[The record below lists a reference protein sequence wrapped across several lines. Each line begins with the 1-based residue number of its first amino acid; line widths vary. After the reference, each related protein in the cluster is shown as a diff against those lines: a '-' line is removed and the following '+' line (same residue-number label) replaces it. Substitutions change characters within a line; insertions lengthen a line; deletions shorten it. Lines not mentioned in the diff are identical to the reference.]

1 MKPLTQL
8 GIGVCGGALA
18 ALLYHTYSISSFA
31 PSAFAPEVLASESIS
46 RNLVP
51 ARAGSS
57 PTDAPRATNDA
68 ARASDSALLDPT
80 SFFENAERASEID
93 ELLAGLEI
101 LIAVDPARVFD
112 IVSKFN
118 SRGNAQ
124 IDALYLRAITG
135 MASRD
140 PRTAIARL
148 QGVANGPQRD
158 PILVAIAAG
167 YARVDPDATLQ
178 WATSVVPLSPDA
190 VDSVLTTAATRDLLH
205 AYELLQ
211 QAQGRVSDITL
222 VGSAIA
228 RAALSSGQAMGP
240 LASALAPNREP
251 GANAILGAFLQG
263 WMGRE
268 PQRTVAW
275 MAENEG
281 YLTNELTRSAVFYL
295 AFEDVEVAAELT
307 ERVPASAQDQWL
319 SEVAL
324 RYGQFDIEK
333 ALAWLP
339 RYRNRASYRELLSQT
354 LFGGSR
360 MSVSLPST
368 ETVARFIATAQDDVD
383 ENIVSQ
389 AAYAYGGLDP
399 RAAVRWALDLAEPQR
414 IWAVSAV
421 VDAWAQRDGPAAQRW
436 AIEQPRGALRDEILG
451 TILEG
456 ALIYNG
462 VDPRALVEGVTS
474 QAAAQESIYQFI
486 VRDVVNRRDV
496 TAASRAQVDWML
508 ERLTDPD
515 LRRQADER
523 IAAAAQ

>member
-1 MKPLTQL
+1 
-8 GIGVCGGALA
+8 
-18 ALLYHTYSISSFA
+18 
-31 PSAFAPEVLASESIS
+31 
-46 RNLVP
+46 
-51 ARAGSS
+51 
-57 PTDAPRATNDA
+57 
-68 ARASDSALLDPT
+68 
-80 SFFENAERASEID
+80 
-93 ELLAGLEI
+93 
-101 LIAVDPARVFD
+101 
-112 IVSKFN
+112 
-118 SRGNAQ
+118 
-124 IDALYLRAITG
+124 
-135 MASRD
+135 
-140 PRTAIARL
+140 
-148 QGVANGPQRD
+148 
-158 PILVAIAAG
+158 
-167 YARVDPDATLQ
+167 
-178 WATSVVPLSPDA
+178 
-190 VDSVLTTAATRDLLH
+190 
-205 AYELLQ
+205 
-211 QAQGRVSDITL
+211 
-222 VGSAIA
+222 
-228 RAALSSGQAMGP
+228 
-240 LASALAPNREP
+240 
-251 GANAILGAFLQG
+251 
-263 WMGRE
+263 
-268 PQRTVAW
+268 
-275 MAENEG
+275 
-281 YLTNELTRSAVFYL
+281 VFYL

-339 RYRNRASYRELLSQT
+339 RSRNRASYRELQSQT

-368 ETVARFIATAQDDVD
+368 ETVARVIATAQDDVD

-456 ALIYNG
+456 AIIYNG
-462 VDPRALVEGVTS
+462 VDPRALVEGFTS